1 LKSKS
6 FIVFSLKTIKIAMKS
21 RKQLLNKMKAKAFD
35 TGLFKRILT
44 YTKPYKWRYNGVI
57 IFAISLSIF
66 AALRPYLL
74 KQTVDGYI
82 KTHDQLGLLFYVTL
96 MGIVLMLE
104 VFSQFYFVYWANWL
118 GQDIV
123 KDIRTKLFKHILS
136 FRMKYFDLVPVGQL
150 VTRSVSDIESI
161 ARIFSQG
168 LFMIISDLMKM
179 LVVLIF
185 MFYMNWK
192 LTWIVVIA
200 MPILVYITRIFQR
213 KMQVAFEEVRTQI
226 ANMNSFVQERVTGM
240 KIVQLFNREKT
251 EYESFKEINGK
262 HKKAWIKTIL
272 YNSIFFPIA
281 DIISSLTL
289 GCIVVFGGFKILNGD
304 NFTTFGDLFSYT
316 MFIGML
322 FNPLRQIAD
331 KFNEM
336 QLGMI
341 AANRVFDIIDTQ
353 DHIQDTGTIEA
364 PIFNGT
370 IEFKDVRFGYI
381 PEEEVIKGIDLS
393 VEAGQTIAIVGSTG
407 AGKSTIINLLNR
419 FYEINSGTICID
431 GNNIENYTLASLRK
445 QIAVVLQ
452 DVFLFADTIYN
463 NITLNNPEITK
474 AQVLEAA
481 KVIGVHDFIMSLPDN
496 YDFDV
501 KERGVMLSS
510 GQRQLI
516 AFLRSYV
523 SNPSILILDEATSSI
538 DTYSEEMIQR
548 ATETITKG
556 RTSIVIAHRLATIV
570 NADKIVVMDKGL
582 IVEQGTHQEL
592 INRTNGYYKNLYD
605 SQFVVAN

>member
-1 LKSKS
+1 
-6 FIVFSLKTIKIAMKS
+6 
-21 RKQLLNKMKAKAFD
+21 MKAKAFD
-35 TGLFKRILT
+35 TRLFRRILKF
-44 YTKPYKWRYNGVI
+44 TKPYQWRFNGVV
-57 IFAISLSIF
+57 IFAVSLSVF

-82 KTHDQLGLLFYVTL
+82 ATHDQQGLLMYVTL
-96 MGIVLMLE
+96 MGIVLLLE
-104 VFSQFYFVYWANWL
+104 VFSQFYFVFWANWL

-123 KDIRTKLFKHILS
+123 KDIRTKLFRHILS
-136 FRMKYFDLVPVGQL
+136 FRMKYFDHVPVGQL
-150 VTRSVSDIESI
+150 VTRTVSDIESI

-179 LVVLIF
+179 VVVLAF
-185 MFYMNWK
+185 MFYMNWT
-192 LTWIVVIA
+192 LTWIVIVA
-200 MPILVYITRIFQR
+200 MPILVFFTRIFQK

-240 KIVQLFNREKT
+240 KIVQLFNREEI
-251 EYESFKEINGK
+251 EYEKFKTINNK
-262 HKKAWIKTIL
+262 HKKAWMKTIL
-272 YNSIFFPIA
+272 YNSIFLPIA

-289 GCIVVFGGFKILNGD
+289 GFIVLYGGIKILNGD

-341 AANRVFDIIDTQ
+341 AANRVFDILDTEDQ
-353 DHIQDTGTIEA
+353 IQDTGTIEA
-364 PIFNGT
+364 PIFKGD
-370 IEFKDVRFGYI
+370 IKFKKVRFGYI
-381 PEEEVIKGIDLS
+381 PDEEVIKGVDLE
-393 VEAGQTIAIVGSTG
+393 VNAGQTVAIVGSTG

-419 FYEINSGTICID
+419 FYEINSGSIYID
-431 GNNIENYTLASLRK
+431 NHNIEDYTLDSLRK

-452 DVFLFADTIYN
+452 DVFLFADTIFN
-463 NITLNNPEITK
+463 NITLNNPEISRE
-474 AQVLEAA
+474 QVLAAA
-481 KVIGVHDFIMSLPDN
+481 KKIGVHEFIMSLPDN

-516 AFLRSYV
+516 AFLRAYV

-538 DTYSEEMIQR
+538 DTYSEELIQR

-556 RTSIVIAHRLATIV
+556 RTSIVIAHRLATII
-570 NADKIVVMDKGL
+570 NAGKIVVMDKGL

-592 INRTNGYYKNLYD
+592 INRKNGYYKNLYD
-605 SQFVVAN
+605 SQFSVAN

>member
-1 LKSKS
+1 MG
-6 FIVFSLKTIKIAMKS
+6 FV
-21 RKQLLNKMKAKAFD
+21 LL
-35 TGLFKRILT
+35 
-44 YTKPYKWRYNGVI
+44 
-57 IFAISLSIF
+57 
-66 AALRPYLL
+66 
-74 KQTVDGYI
+74 
-82 KTHDQLGLLFYVTL
+82 
-96 MGIVLMLE
+96 LE
-104 VFSQFYFVYWANWL
+104 VFSQFFFVFWANWL

-123 KDIRTKLFKHILS
+123 KDIRNKMFKHILS
-136 FRMKYFDLVPVGQL
+136 FKMKYFDNVPVGQL
-150 VTRSVSDIESI
+150 VTRSVSDIEAI

-179 LVVLIF
+179 FVVLIF

-192 LTWIVVIA
+192 LTWIVIVA
-200 MPILVYITRIFQR
+200 MPILVFFTRIFQK
-213 KMQVAFEEVRTQI
+213 KMQIAFEEVRTQI

-240 KIVQLFNREKT
+240 KIVQLFNREDIELEK
-251 EYESFKEINGK
+251 FKSINEK
-262 HKKAWIKTIL
+262 HNKAWIKTIL

-289 GCIVVFGGFKILNGD
+289 GFIVLYGGFKILNGD
-304 NFTTFGDLFSYT
+304 NFTTLGDLFSYT

-341 AANRVFDIIDTQ
+341 AANRVFDILDTQ
-353 DHIQDTGTIEA
+353 DQIQDTGTIEA
-364 PIFNGT
+364 PIFKGN
-370 IEFKDVRFGYI
+370 IKFKDVHFGYI
-381 PEEEVIKGIDLS
+381 AEEYVIKGIDLD
-393 VEAGQTIAIVGSTG
+393 VKAGKTIAIVGSTG

-431 GNNIENYTLASLRK
+431 GENIENYTLTSLRK

-452 DVFLFADTIYN
+452 DVFLFADTIFN
-463 NITLNNPEITK
+463 NITLNNPEITRE
-474 AQVLEAA
+474 QVLAAA
-481 KVIGVHDFIMSLPDN
+481 KKIGVHKFIMSLPDN

-516 AFLRSYV
+516 AFLRAYV

-538 DTYSEEMIQR
+538 DTYSEELIQK

-582 IVEQGTHQEL
+582 IVEQGTHHEL
-592 INRTNGYYKNLYD
+592 VNKDGGYYKNLYD
-605 SQFVVAN
+605 SQFAVEY

>member
-1 LKSKS
+1 
-6 FIVFSLKTIKIAMKS
+6 
-21 RKQLLNKMKAKAFD
+21 MKAKAFD
-35 TGLFKRILT
+35 TRLFKRILQ
-44 YTKPYKWRYNGVI
+44 YTKPYQWRFNGVI

-82 KTHDQLGLLFYVTL
+82 KTHDQQGLLLYIIL
-96 MGIVLMLE
+96 MGMVLLLE

-123 KDIRTKLFKHILS
+123 KDIRTKLFRHLLS
-136 FRMKYFDLVPVGQL
+136 FRMRYFDHVPVGQL

-179 LVVLIF
+179 FVVLIF

-192 LTWIVVIA
+192 LTWIVIVA
-200 MPILVYITRIFQR
+200 MPILVFFTRIFQK

-240 KIVQLFNREKT
+240 KIVQLFNREDIEAEK
-251 EYESFKEINGK
+251 FKNINEK
-262 HKKAWIKTIL
+262 HNKAWIKTIL

-289 GCIVVFGGFKILNGD
+289 GFIVLYGGFKILNGD
-304 NFTTFGDLFSYT
+304 TTTTFGDLFSYT

-341 AANRVFDIIDTQ
+341 AANRVFDILDTQ
-353 DHIQDTGTIEA
+353 DQIQDTGTIEA
-364 PIFNGT
+364 PV
-370 IEFKDVRFGYI
+370 FKGNIKFEDVRFGYI
-381 PEEEVIKGIDLS
+381 PEEYVIKGINLE
-393 VEAGQTIAIVGSTG
+393 VNAGQTVAIVGSTG

-419 FYEINSGTICID
+419 FYEINSGSIYID
-431 GNNIENYTLASLRK
+431 NHNIENYTLSSLRT

-452 DVFLFADTIYN
+452 DVFLFSDTIFN
-463 NITLNNPEITK
+463 NITLNNPEISRE
-474 AQVLEAA
+474 QVLAAA
-481 KVIGVHDFIMSLPDN
+481 KKIGVHDFIMSLPDN

-516 AFLRSYV
+516 AFLRAYV

-538 DTYSEEMIQR
+538 DTYSEELIQR
-548 ATETITKG
+548 ATETITQG

-592 INRTNGYYKNLYD
+592 VNRESGYYKNLYD
-605 SQFVVAN
+605 SQFSVAE

>member
-1 LKSKS
+1 
-6 FIVFSLKTIKIAMKS
+6 
-21 RKQLLNKMKAKAFD
+21 MKAKAFD
-35 TGLFKRILT
+35 TRLFKRILKF
-44 YTKPYKWRYNGVI
+44 TKPYQWRFNGVI
-57 IFAISLSIF
+57 IFAVSLSIF

-82 KTHDQLGLLFYVTL
+82 ATQDQQGLLLYVIL
-96 MGIVLMLE
+96 MGIVLLLE

-123 KDIRTKLFKHILS
+123 KDIRTKLFRHILS
-136 FRMKYFDLVPVGQL
+136 FRMKYFDHVPVGQL

-179 LVVLIF
+179 VVVLAF

-192 LTWIVVIA
+192 LTWIVIVA
-200 MPILVYITRIFQR
+200 MPILVYFTRIFQK

-240 KIVQLFNREKT
+240 KIVQLFNREEI
-251 EYESFKEINGK
+251 EYEKFKSINDK

-272 YNSIFFPIA
+272 YNSVFFPIA

-289 GCIVVFGGFKILNGD
+289 GFIVLYGGIKILNGD

-341 AANRVFDIIDTQ
+341 AANRVFDILDTEDQ
-353 DHIQDTGTIEA
+353 IQDTGIIEA
-364 PIFNGT
+364 PIFKGD
-370 IEFKDVRFGYI
+370 IEFKNVRFGYI
-381 PEEEVIKGIDLS
+381 PDEEVIKGIDLE
-393 VEAGQTIAIVGSTG
+393 VNAGQTIAIVGSTG

-419 FYEINSGTICID
+419 FYEINSGSIYID
-431 GNNIENYTLASLRK
+431 NHNIENYTLGSLRK

-452 DVFLFADTIYN
+452 DVFLFADTIFN
-463 NITLNNPEITK
+463 NITLNSPEISRE
-474 AQVLEAA
+474 QVLAAA
-481 KVIGVHDFIMSLPDN
+481 KKIGVHEFIMSLPDN

-516 AFLRSYV
+516 AFLRAYV

-538 DTYSEEMIQR
+538 DTYSEELIQR

-592 INRTNGYYKNLYD
+592 INRESGYYKNLYD
-605 SQFVVAN
+605 SQFSVAN

>member
-1 LKSKS
+1 
-6 FIVFSLKTIKIAMKS
+6 
-21 RKQLLNKMKAKAFD
+21 MKAKAFD

-44 YTKPYKWRYNGVI
+44 YTKPYKWRYYGVI
-57 IFAISLSIF
+57 IFAVSLSIF

-82 KTHDQLGLLFYVTL
+82 KTHDKHGLLMYIIL
-96 MGIVLMLE
+96 MGIVLLME

-192 LTWIVVIA
+192 LTWIVIVA

-240 KIVQLFNREKT
+240 KIVQLFNREKI
-251 EYESFKEINGK
+251 EAENFKDINNK
-262 HKKAWIKTIL
+262 HRVAWIKTIL

-281 DIISSLTL
+281 DIISSITL
-289 GCIVVFGGFKILNGD
+289 GLVVVYGGFKILNGD
-304 NFTTFGDLFSYT
+304 HFTTFGDLFSYT

-353 DHIQDTGTIEA
+353 DHIQDTGTLEA
-364 PIFNGT
+364 PIFNGS
-370 IEFKDVRFGYI
+370 IEFKDVRFSYI

-393 VEAGQTIAIVGSTG
+393 VNAGQTIAIVGSTG

-419 FYEINSGTICID
+419 FYEINSGTIFID
-431 GNNIENYTLASLRK
+431 GHNIENYTLASLRK

-463 NITLNNPEITK
+463 NITLHNPEITRE
-474 AQVLEAA
+474 QVINAA
-481 KVIGVHDFIMSLPDN
+481 KKIGVHDFIMSLPDN

-538 DTYSEEMIQR
+538 DTYSEELIQR

-556 RTSIVIAHRLATIV
+556 RTSIIIAHRLATIV

-592 INRTNGYYKNLYD
+592 LNKAEGYYKNLYD
-605 SQFVVAN
+605 SQFSVAN

>member
-1 LKSKS
+1 
-6 FIVFSLKTIKIAMKS
+6 
-21 RKQLLNKMKAKAFD
+21 MKAKAFD
-35 TGLFKRILT
+35 TRLFKRILQ
-44 YTKPYKWRYNGVI
+44 YTKPYQWRFNGVI
-57 IFAISLSIF
+57 IYAVSLSVF

-82 KTHDQLGLLFYVTL
+82 KTHDAQGLLLYISL
-96 MGIVLMLE
+96 MGVVLLLE

-123 KDIRTKLFKHILS
+123 KDIRLKLFRHILS

-179 LVVLIF
+179 VVVLLF

-192 LTWIVVIA
+192 LTWIVIVA

-213 KMQVAFEEVRTQI
+213 KMQIAFEEVRTQI
-226 ANMNSFVQERVTGM
+226 ANMNTFVQERVTGM
-240 KIVQLFNREKT
+240 KIVQLFNRE
-251 EYESFKEINGK
+251 EIESEKFKNINEK
-262 HKKAWIKTIL
+262 HQNAWIKTIL

-289 GCIVVFGGFKILNGD
+289 GFIVLYGGIKILNGD

-341 AANRVFDIIDTQ
+341 AANRVFEIIDTKDQ
-353 DHIQDTGTIEA
+353 IQDTGTIEA
-364 PIFNGT
+364 PVFKGNIQ
-370 IEFKDVRFGYI
+370 FKDVRFSYI
-381 PEEEVIKGIDLS
+381 DNEEVIKGIDLNVNS
-393 VEAGQTIAIVGSTG
+393 GETIAIVGSTG

-419 FYEINSGTICID
+419 FYEIKSGSICID
-431 GNNIENYTLASLRK
+431 NENIENYTLGSLRK
-445 QIAVVLQ
+445 QIAIVLQ

-463 NITLNNPEITK
+463 NITLNNPEISRDDVHK
-474 AQVLEAA
+474 AA
-481 KVIGVHDFIMSLPDN
+481 KKIGVHNFIMSLPDN

-516 AFLRSYV
+516 AFLRAYV

-538 DTYSEEMIQR
+538 DTYSEELIQR

-556 RTSIVIAHRLATIV
+556 RTSIIIAHRLATIV

-582 IVEQGTHQEL
+582 IVEEGTHQEL
-592 INRTNGYYKNLYD
+592 INRESGYYKNLYD
-605 SQFVVAN
+605 SQFSIAE

>member
-1 LKSKS
+1 
-6 FIVFSLKTIKIAMKS
+6 
-21 RKQLLNKMKAKAFD
+21 MKAKAFD
-35 TGLFKRILT
+35 VRLFKRILQ
-44 YTKPYKWRYNGVI
+44 YTKPYKWRFRGVVA
-57 IFAISLSIF
+57 FAISLSIF

-82 KTHDQLGLLFYVTL
+82 KTHDQHGLLLY
-96 MGIVLMLE
+96 IVLMAVVLLLE
-104 VFSQFYFVYWANWL
+104 VFSQFYFVFWANWL

-123 KDIRTKLFKHILS
+123 KDIRVKLFEHLLRFK
-136 FRMKYFDLVPVGQL
+136 MKYYDHVPVGQL

-179 LVVLIF
+179 FVVLIF

-192 LTWIVVIA
+192 LTWIVILA
-200 MPILVYITRIFQR
+200 MPILVFFTRIFQR
-213 KMQVAFEEVRTQI
+213 KMQVAFEEVRNEI
-226 ANMNSFVQERVTGM
+226 SNMNSFVQERVTGM
-240 KIVQLFNREKT
+240 KIVQLFNRETIELEK
-251 EYESFKEINGK
+251 FKEINGK
-262 HKKAWIKTIL
+262 HKTAWIKTIL

-281 DIISSLTL
+281 DIITSLTL
-289 GCIVVFGGFKILNGD
+289 GFVVLFGGFKIINGD
-304 NFTTFGDLFSYT
+304 NITTFGDLFSYT

-341 AANRVFDIIDTQ
+341 AANRVFEILDTQ
-353 DHIQDTGTIEA
+353 NHIQDTGTIEA
-364 PIFNGT
+364 PIFDGN
-370 IEFKDVRFGYI
+370 IEFKAVHFGYI
-381 PEEEVIKGIDLS
+381 PEEEVIKGLNLS
-393 VEAGQTIAIVGSTG
+393 VAAGQTIAIVGSTG

-419 FYEINSGTICID
+419 FYELNSGYISID
-431 GNNIENYTLASLRK
+431 NQDIKDYTLSSIRK

-452 DVFLFADTIYN
+452 DVFLFADTIFN
-463 NITLNNPEITK
+463 NITLHNPTISRETVYQA
-474 AQVLEAA
+474 AQ
-481 KVIGVHDFIMSLPDN
+481 KIGVHDFIMSLPDN

-516 AFLRSYV
+516 AFLRAFV

-538 DTYSEEMIQR
+538 DTYSEELIQT
-548 ATETITKG
+548 ATGIITKN
-556 RTSIVIAHRLATIV
+556 RTSIIIAHRLTTIS
-570 NADKIVVMDKGL
+570 NADKIVVMDKGI
-582 IVEQGTHQEL
+582 IVEEGTHFEL
-592 INRTNGYYKNLYD
+592 LDKKDGFYKKLYD
-605 SQFVVAN
+605 SQFLTNNA

>member
-1 LKSKS
+1 
-6 FIVFSLKTIKIAMKS
+6 
-21 RKQLLNKMKAKAFD
+21 MKAKAFD
-35 TGLFKRILT
+35 TRLFKRILK
-44 YTKPYKWRYNGVI
+44 YTKPYQLRFRGVI
-57 IFAISLSIF
+57 VFAISLSVF

-82 KTHDQLGLLFYVTL
+82 KTHDQQGLLLYITF
-96 MGIVLMLE
+96 MGIVLLAE
-104 VFSQFYFVYWANWL
+104 VFSQYYFVYWANWL

-123 KDIRTKLFKHILS
+123 KDIRTKLFKHLLS
-136 FRMKYFDLVPVGQL
+136 FRMKYFDHVPVGQL
-150 VTRSVSDIESI
+150 VTRSVSDIEAI

-179 LVVLIF
+179 VVVLFF

-192 LTWIVVIA
+192 LTWIVIVA
-200 MPILVYITRIFQR
+200 MPILVFFTRIFQR
-213 KMQVAFEEVRTQI
+213 KMQVAFEEVRTEI

-240 KIVQLFNREKT
+240 KIVQLFNREDIEFDK
-251 EYESFKEINGK
+251 FKNINDK
-262 HKKAWIKTIL
+262 HRKAWIKTIL

-289 GCIVVFGGFKILNGD
+289 GFIVLYGGFKILNGD
-304 NFTTFGDLFSYT
+304 TFTTFGDLFSYT

-341 AANRVFDIIDTQ
+341 AANRVFDILDTQ
-353 DHIQDTGTIEA
+353 DQIQDTGTIEA
-364 PIFNGT
+364 PIFDGT
-370 IEFKDVRFGYI
+370 IEFKDVHFGYI
-381 PEEEVIKGIDLS
+381 PNEEVIKGIDLE
-393 VEAGQTIAIVGSTG
+393 VKAGQTVAIVGSTG

-431 GNNIENYTLASLRK
+431 HHNIENYTLESLRK

-463 NITLNNPEITK
+463 NITLNNPAISREEVLAA
-474 AQVLEAA
+474 AQ
-481 KVIGVHDFIMSLPDN
+481 KIGVHDFIMSLPDN

-516 AFLRSYV
+516 AFLRAFV

-538 DTYSEEMIQR
+538 DTYSEELIQR
-548 ATETITKG
+548 ATETITEG

-582 IVEQGTHQEL
+582 IVEEGTHQEL
-592 INRTNGYYKNLYD
+592 INRATGYYKNLYD
-605 SQFVVAN
+605 SQFSVAN